1 MLFLTVKENLRKAGY
16 DGSLLKANDLLLAI
30 DSNGK
35 IMNNRYGEPEVI
47 ICNFEL
53 IWKISDT
60 ADTPS
65 APLTDD
71 KKEYSHEEAEEIIS

>member
-1 MLFLTVKENLRKAGY
+1 MPVDLSRAVYHGYIDESTCLRLLQKVKDNLKNAGY

-35 IMNNRYGEPEVI
+35 IMNNTHGEPEAI

-53 IWKISDT
+53 IWKIS
-60 ADTPS
+60 
-65 APLTDD
+65 
-71 KKEYSHEEAEEIIS
+71 EAGL